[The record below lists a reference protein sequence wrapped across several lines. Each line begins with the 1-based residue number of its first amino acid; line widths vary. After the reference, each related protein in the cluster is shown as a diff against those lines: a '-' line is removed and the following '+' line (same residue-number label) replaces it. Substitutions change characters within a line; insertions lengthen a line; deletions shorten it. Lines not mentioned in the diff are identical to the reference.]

1 MKYFV
6 ILFIIIIIVTLLSI
20 LLSCSRKQMQPVDK
34 MQWWREARFG
44 LFIHWGLY
52 AIPAGEWKGER
63 IPGISEWIMLRGKIP
78 VKDYEA
84 LAGQFNPV
92 KYDADA
98 WVRLAKEAGMKYIV
112 ITSKHHDGFAMFHS
126 KASPYNIVDATLFK
140 RDVLKELADACQ
152 KHGMKLGFY
161 HSQAQDWYHPG
172 GTYAGY
178 DRNEPHWDST
188 LQRVPFEQYIEEK
201 VVPQVTEILTNY
213 GEIPILWWDTP
224 IGMTEPMAEKLIK
237 LLDLQPGIIA
247 NNRLY
252 RPWKG
257 DFSTPEQHIP
267 PTGLDY
273 DWETCMTMNTSWGY
287 KWYDD
292 DWKSTET
299 LIQNLVDI
307 ASKGGNYLLN
317 VGPTA
322 EGEFPQPSIERL
334 KAIGAWMKVNGESIY
349 GTTASPFFKLFWGR
363 CTKKVHDNGTTLYL
377 HVFDWPESGKLEV
390 PGLKN
395 AIKSAKMLASGEK
408 LNVTADLSGV
418 VVELPTNAPDPINSV
433 IDLEVEGE
441 LQVESNMPAQTGD
454 GSITLPAL
462 MADIHNRG
470 YGIHAK
476 LSGKGDTAFISNW
489 QEEKSRIEWM
499 FRLDK
504 PGKFNIEAE
513 LSSAADAQMN
523 VKCGE
528 VKIEVLLK
536 GTGNLPSF
544 KNIKLGQI
552 SLEKPGNNLLEISP
566 VEGKW
571 QDVNLKT
578 IRLVL
583 IQE

>member
-1 MKYFV
+1 MKFID
-6 ILFIIIIIVTLLSI
+6 ILFTIMMSVILLSI
-20 LLSCSRKQMQPVDK
+20 LLSCNKKQTQPIDK

-52 AIPAGEWKGER
+52 AIPAGEWRGER
-63 IPGISEWIMLRGKIP
+63 IPGISEWIMLSAKIP
-78 VKDYEA
+78 VKDYTA
-84 LAGQFNPV
+84 LANQFNPV

-126 KASPYNIVDATLFK
+126 KASAYNIVDATPYK
-140 RDVLKELADACQ
+140 RDILKELADAC
-152 KHGMKLGFY
+152 KKYDMKLGLY
-161 HSQAQDWYHPG
+161 YSQAQDWHHPG

-178 DRNEPHWDST
+178 DRHESHWDT
-188 LQRVPFEQYIEEK
+188 TMQRVPFEQYIEEK
-201 VVPQVTEILTNY
+201 AIPQVTEILSNY

-287 KWYDD
+287 KWYDE

-322 EGEFPQPSIERL
+322 EGEIPQPSVERL
-334 KAIGAWMKVNGESIY
+334 KALGAWMKVNGESIY

-363 CTKKVHDNGTTLYL
+363 CTKKVREKGATLYL
-377 HVFDWPESGKLEV
+377 HVFEWPKNGKLEV

-395 AIKSAKMLASGEK
+395 KVKSAKLLASGEK
-408 LNVTADLSGV
+408 LKVAANISGV
-418 VVELPTNAPDPINSV
+418 VIDLPMAAPDAINSV
-433 IDLEVEGE
+433 IVLEVEGE
-441 LQVESNMPAQTGD
+441 LQVESNMPAQHEAGN
-454 GSITLPAL
+454 IHLPAM

-470 YGIHAK
+470 YGIHAV
-476 LSGKGDTAFISNW
+476 LNGKRENAFISNW

-513 LSSAADAQMN
+513 LASAADVQMN
-523 VKCGE
+523 IKCGD
-528 VKIEVLLK
+528 VKIEVPIK
-536 GTGNLPSF
+536 GTGSLDIF
-544 KNIKLGQI
+544 KNMMLGQI
-552 SLEKPGNNLLEISP
+552 SLAKRGNNILEINP

-571 QDVNLKT
+571 QEVNLKS
-578 IRLVL
+578 IRLIPV
-583 IQE
+583 Q